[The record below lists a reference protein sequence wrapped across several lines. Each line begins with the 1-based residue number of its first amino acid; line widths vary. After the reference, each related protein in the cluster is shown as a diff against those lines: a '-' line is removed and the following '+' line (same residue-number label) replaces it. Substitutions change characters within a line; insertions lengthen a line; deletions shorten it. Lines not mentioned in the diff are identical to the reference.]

1 MNNMLSDIFQ
11 DIARPVIGMVHL
23 RALPGAPG
31 YDGDLAAVHEAAL
44 HDAQALAEGGV
55 NGLMLEN
62 FGDIPF
68 HKDRVPPRVVAHLT
82 AIAARLRQHVDLP
95 MGINVLR
102 NDGRSALAVAH
113 AVGAQWVR
121 VNVLTGARVTDQG
134 IIEGIAADLMR
145 DRAALS
151 GTEIAVFADVN
162 VKHSAPLAS
171 IPFDQ
176 EVEDLVRRG
185 NADALIVSGSGTG
198 REIDLYELK
207 SVRSVT
213 GDCPVLIGSGA
224 TQQNIG
230 ELAELAD
237 GFIVGSSLKH
247 DGKATEPVDINRVRK
262 LMEALG

>member
-1 MNNMLSDIFQ
+1 MKTTLQDIFQ

-23 RALPGAPG
+23 RPLPGSPDYG
-31 YDGDLAAVHEAAL
+31 GSLAAVHEAAL
-44 HDAQALAEGGV
+44 VDALALAEGGV
-55 NGLMLEN
+55 HGLMLEN
-62 FGDIPF
+62 FGDSPF

-82 AIAARLRQHVDLP
+82 AVAALVRQQVDLP

-113 AVGAQWVR
+113 AAGAQWVR

-145 DRAALS
+145 DRAALG

-176 EVEDLVRRG
+176 EVDDLVHRG
-185 NADALIVSGSGTG
+185 KADALIVSGSGTG
-198 REIDLYELK
+198 KEIDLYELK
-207 SVRSVT
+207 SVRALA
-213 GDCPVLIGSGA
+213 GECPVLIGSGV
-224 TQQNIG
+224 TEHNIG
-230 ELAELAD
+230 EMIDLAD
-237 GFIVGSSLKH
+237 GFIVGSSIKH
-247 DGKATEPVDINRVRK
+247 EGRATEPVDAGKVRK
-262 LMEALG
+262 LMDALG